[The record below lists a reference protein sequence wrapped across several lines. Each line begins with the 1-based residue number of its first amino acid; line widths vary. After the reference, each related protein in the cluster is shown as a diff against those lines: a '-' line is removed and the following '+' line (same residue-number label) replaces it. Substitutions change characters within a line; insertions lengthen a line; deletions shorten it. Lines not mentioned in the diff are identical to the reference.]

1 MLVVLQ
7 VAYVAAGLVL
17 VAHAILQVDLL
28 RAARRASVRT
38 PGSASLRDAPFVV
51 VQLPVFNEPAVVVR
65 LLDAVAAIDYPPG
78 RWRVQVLDDST
89 DETPS
94 LVQDWLT
101 ETAASRTVPVEH
113 LRRPDRQGFKAGALA
128 AALER
133 SEDADFVAVL
143 DADFVP
149 GQDFLRAALADVTP
163 EVAVIQ
169 GRWAHL
175 NADESWVTRA
185 QAAMLDNH
193 FRVEQAGRLA
203 LGAFGAFN
211 GSGGLIRVA
220 ALTEVGGWSSAS
232 LTEDFDLSLR
242 LQLAGWRVRYAG
254 SLALPAEL
262 PSSPSALRIQQHRWM
277 RGVAQN
283 TRGFLPSVLRAGQP
297 WRQRAHALGQ
307 VAETAT
313 FVALATEVV
322 LAPVM
327 AAAAAPGCSA
337 VVAANV
343 PMALT
348 FALLVPVY
356 GYSGH
361 EPGEGPTALGRL
373 RRFGEFVLLSGGLT
387 LHNAVAV
394 VAGWLQVP
402 SGFERTPKAGSPR
415 PSAATGPE
423 PSRSEPADQPG
434 VTLRPAAGRLR
445 PRTLAEAGLGLVVVA
460 GCLGVVVREPGHAA
474 YLWPVL
480 AWAAGAGSLALT
492 SPRKGGEPARLIHLH
507 HARPRGVQSH

>member
-1 MLVVLQ
+1 M
-7 VAYVAAGLVL
+7 
-17 VAHAILQVDLL
+17 
-28 RAARRASVRT
+28 
-38 PGSASLRDAPFVV
+38 V

-65 LLDAVAAIDYPPG
+65 LLDAVATMEYPAG

-94 LVQDWLT
+94 LVQAWLVRT
-101 ETAASRTVPVEH
+101 TGSRTVPVEH
-113 LRRPDRQGFKAGALA
+113 LRRPDRHGFKAGALA
-128 AALER
+128 AALEQAP
-133 SEDADFVAVL
+133 DADFVAVL

-149 GQDFLRAALADVTP
+149 GEDFLRAALADVAP
-163 EVAVIQ
+163 EEAVVQ

-220 ALTEVGGWSSAS
+220 ALTQVGGWSAAS

-242 LQLAGWRVRYAG
+242 LQLAGWRVRYADF
-254 SLALPAEL
+254 LALPAEL
-262 PSSPSALRIQQHRWM
+262 PSSPAALRIQQHRWM

-283 TRGFLPSVLRAGQP
+283 TRSFLPLVLRSGQP

-327 AAAAAPGCSA
+327 AATARGGWSGLVRGGWSA
-337 VVAANV
+337 LVAANI

-356 GYSGH
+356 GYSSQ
-361 EPGEGPTALGRL
+361 EPGHGVPVGERV
-373 RRFGEFVLLSGGLT
+373 RRFGQFVLLSGGLT
-387 LHNAVAV
+387 LHNAIAV
-394 VAGWLQVP
+394 VAGWVQAP
-402 SGFERTPKAGSPR
+402 TGFERTPKAGSQPTVPLSPAGSSPAR
-415 PSAATGPE
+415 RRQEGPLPERISAT
-423 PSRSEPADQPG
+423 R
-434 VTLRPAAGRLR
+434 GRMR
-445 PRTLAEAGLGLVVVA
+445 PRTVVEVGLGLGVVA
-460 GCLGVVVREPGHAA
+460 GSIWVAVHQPGHAA

-480 AWAAGAGSLALT
+480 AWAAGAGALAIT
-492 SPRKGGEPARLIHLH
+492 RPPRGSEPAGIIHLH
-507 HARPRGVQSH
+507 HAHPHGVEPH